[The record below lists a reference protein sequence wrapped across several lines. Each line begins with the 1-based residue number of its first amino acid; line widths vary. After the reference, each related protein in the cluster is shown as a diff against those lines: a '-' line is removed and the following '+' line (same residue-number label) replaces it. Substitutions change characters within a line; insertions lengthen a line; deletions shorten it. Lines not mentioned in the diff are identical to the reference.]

1 MKTLAEL
8 KAKYMQDE
16 SFQEEYELLE
26 ETYRIAEKVIQ
37 ARIEAGLTQTELA
50 QRIGTRQANISR
62 LESGTYNP
70 SIELLIKVAEATGKQ
85 LEVNFVS

>member
-8 KAKYMQDE
+8 KAKYMQDADFE
-16 SFQEEYELLE
+16 EEYDLLE

-37 ARIEAGLTQTELA
+37 ARIAAGLTQAELA
-50 QRIGTRQANISR
+50 RIIGTKQANISR

-70 SIELLIKVAEATGKQ
+70 TVDLLMKIAEATGNR
-85 LEVNFVS
+85 LEVNFVN

>member
-16 SFQEEYELLE
+16 AFQEEYDRLE

-37 ARIEAGLTQTELA
+37 ARVAAGLTQAELA
-50 QRIGTRQANISR
+50 KKIGTRQANISR

-70 SIELLIKVAEATGKQ
+70 SIELLIKVAQATGKR
-85 LEVNFVS
+85 LEVNFVG

>member
-16 SFQEEYELLE
+16 AFQEEYDLLE

-37 ARIEAGLTQTELA
+37 ARMEAGLTQTELA
-50 QRIGTRQANISR
+50 KRIGTRQANISR

-70 SIELLIKVAEATGKQ
+70 SIELLMKVAEATGKR
-85 LEVNFVS
+85 LEVNFVG

>member
-16 SFQEEYELLE
+16 AFQEEYNRLE

-37 ARIEAGLTQTELA
+37 ARVAAGLTQAELA
-50 QRIGTRQANISR
+50 KKIGTRQANISR

-70 SIELLIKVAEATGKQ
+70 SIELLMKVAQATGKR
-85 LEVNFVS
+85 LEVNFVG